1 MLWAT
6 HMGGFETTHWSIVR
20 AAGSD
25 STGRSR
31 DALAQLCGT
40 YWEPLYAYLRRQGHR
55 AEDAEDL
62 TQGFFARVL
71 EKGVLDAA
79 DPTRGRFRSF
89 LLASLRHYAAN
100 ERAHAEALKR
110 GGSVPALPLEFDGA
124 ERRYLAEPEDT
135 ATPERLFDRRW
146 ALALL
151 DRAMV
156 RLAAEYRQRGKHDL
170 FESLKAHLIA
180 PDEGIPYSE
189 IASRLGSSEG
199 ATRVAAHRLRRRFG
213 DLLRGEVARTVDTA
227 DEVEDEL
234 RHLIQAVGRG

>member
-1 MLWAT
+1 M
-6 HMGGFETTHWSIVR
+6 IPPN
-20 AAGSD
+20 
-25 STGRSR
+25 
-31 DALAQLCGT
+31 C
-40 YWEPLYAYLRRQGHR
+40 
-55 AEDAEDL
+55 
-62 TQGFFARVL
+62 
-71 EKGVLDAA
+71 
-79 DPTRGRFRSF
+79 
-89 LLASLRHYAAN
+89 YAAN

-189 IASRLGSSEG
+189 IASQLGSSEG
-199 ATRVAAHRLRRRFG
+199 ATRVAAHRLRRQFG
-213 DLLRGEVARTVDTA
+213 DLLRGEVAETVNSPED
-227 DEVEDEL
+227 VEDEL
-234 RHLIQAVGRG
+234 KHLIQAVGRE

>member
-1 MLWAT
+1 MLCVTA
-6 HMGGFETTHWSIVR
+6 MSGFDTTHWSLVR

-25 STGRSR
+25 STGRAR

-40 YWEPLYAYLRRQGHR
+40 YWEPLYAYLRRQGHA

-100 ERAHAEALKR
+100 ERAHAQALKR
-110 GGSVPALPLEFDGA
+110 GGSAPALPLEFDGA
-124 ERRYLAEPEDT
+124 EQRYLAEPADT

-151 DRAMV
+151 DQAMA
-156 RLAAEYRQRGKHDL
+156 RLATEYRERGKREVFD
-170 FESLKAHLIA
+170 SLKAHILA
-180 PDEGIPYSE
+180 GDEGLPYAE
-189 IASRLGSSEG
+189 IADQLGLSAG
-199 ATRVAAHRLRRRFG
+199 ATRVAAHRLRRRLGEF
-213 DLLRGEVARTVDTA
+213 LRSEVAETVAAPD
-227 DEVEDEL
+227 DVEDEL
-234 RHLIQAVGRG
+234 RHLIQAVGS